1 MVERNVTAVHFF
13 SSAGKV
19 IEAYHKV
26 LQPLCQEEDL
36 PIIAMDMLLFLA
48 NNPEKTTAQDICR
61 CRGLKPGIVSVYVE
75 RLVSEGYLQRQ
86 PVPGDRRKSGLTL
99 TEKADAVVMRG
110 RAMQK
115 EFAAALTEGIDQRA
129 LAVCFSCLERMRE
142 NAARMADG
150 K

>member
-1 MVERNVTAVHFF
+1 M
-13 SSAGKV
+13 
-19 IEAYHKV
+19 
-26 LQPLCQEEDL
+26 
-36 PIIAMDMLLFLA
+36 
-48 NNPEKTTAQDICR
+48 
-61 CRGLKPGIVSVYVE
+61 
-75 RLVSEGYLQRQ
+75 
-86 PVPGDRRKSGLTL
+86 PGDRRKSGLTL
-99 TEKADAVVMRG
+99 TEKADAVVVRG

>member
-1 MVERNVTAVHFF
+1 M
-13 SSAGKV
+13 
-19 IEAYHKV
+19 
-26 LQPLCQEEDL
+26 
-36 PIIAMDMLLFLA
+36 
-48 NNPEKTTAQDICR
+48 
-61 CRGLKPGIVSVYVE
+61 RGLKPGIVSFHVE
-75 RLVSEGYLQRQ
+75 NLAREGYLARRA
-86 PVPGDRRKSGLTL
+86 VPGDRRKSGLTL
-99 TEKADAVVMRG
+99 TEKADAVVVRG